1 MTYMNNTGTTI
12 TPNTNSKMDEEP
24 TLEIFTEELQNF
36 VIENTWQADQDRN
49 QTYMAQ
55 ALTQPEPEPKTT
67 TEAITSL
74 APSFQNLM
82 PMQMDNKGEY
92 DPEASLQ
99 TGIVANTNG
108 LVKQPEP
115 TSNFMEE
122 VLDQLRLI
130 RIDTMVIRQSLA
142 RDKEIPKRTKR
153 GTKDT
158 LQAEK
163 KNCQRIW
170 HYIIPRPQQ
179 CGASTKAHTTSQD
192 HQGLLKQIPDG
203 ILTVNTKVPKRSKS
217 ECEENLKMYV
227 NNN

>member
-1 MTYMNNTGTTI
+1 
-12 TPNTNSKMDEEP
+12 MDEAP
-24 TLEIFTEELQNF
+24 TLDIFTEELQNF

-74 APSFQNLM
+74 ASSFQNLM

-108 LVKQPEP
+108 LVNQPAP
-115 TSNFMEE
+115 TSDFMDE
-122 VLDQLRLI
+122 VMDQLRLI
-130 RIDTMVIRQSLA
+130 RIDTMAIRQSLA

-153 GTKDT
+153 GTKDANYKPKRKIAREYGIT
-158 LQAEK
+158 SFRDLNNAELQL
-163 KNCQRIW
+163 RRT
-170 HYIIPRPQQ
+170 PRP
-179 CGASTKAHTTSQD
+179 KIIKD
-192 HQGLLKQIPDG
+192 
-203 ILTVNTKVPKRSKS
+203 
-217 ECEENLKMYV
+217 Y
-227 NNN
+227 